1 MSLSELCLPFVR
13 ALAFASRTTSALN
26 ARRESAEATLLFDA
40 AEHTPSKL
48 IEQLQSRIGG
58 LTEQEVREQ
67 RAVHGRNA
75 VAHERS
81 TPWPMLLFNNLRN
94 PFIAVLAL
102 LGVVSY
108 ATDDVK
114 GTVVVSVMVVVSVV
128 MRFIQEY
135 RSSNAADALRS
146 MVLTTATVSRDG
158 QRCEVPFEELVPGD
172 IVHLSAGDMVPA
184 DVRLLSAKDVF
195 VNQAALALERALLA
209 EEAEK
214 SQVSAETER
223 LRSALLSSVSHDF
236 RTPLAAVTGAA
247 TSLLQEG
254 DKLGSEARTELLQ
267 TIREESERLG
277 RIVTDLLEITRIE
290 SGAVQV
296 KKEWC
301 PLEEVIGSALARL
314 EGKLVGRD
322 VKVDLSGPMLQ
333 APLDAVLAEQ
343 LFFNLIEN
351 AVKYT
356 PAGSPIEVH
365 AHEEGQQVVV
375 EIRDRGPG
383 IAPGD
388 EQRIFERFYRSPDGG
403 RVGGAGL
410 GLAVCQ
416 AVVGAH
422 GGEITA
428 RSRDG
433 GGTLFRFT
441 LPVEGTPPVIDDGP
455 LMPARK

>member
-1 MSLSELCLPFVR
+1 
-13 ALAFASRTTSALN
+13 
-26 ARRESAEATLLFDA
+26 
-40 AEHTPSKL
+40 
-48 IEQLQSRIGG
+48 
-58 LTEQEVREQ
+58 
-67 RAVHGRNA
+67 
-75 VAHERS
+75 
-81 TPWPMLLFNNLRN
+81 
-94 PFIAVLAL
+94 
-102 LGVVSY
+102 
-108 ATDDVK
+108 
-114 GTVVVSVMVVVSVV
+114 
-128 MRFIQEY
+128 
-135 RSSNAADALRS
+135 
-146 MVLTTATVSRDG
+146 
-158 QRCEVPFEELVPGD
+158 
-172 IVHLSAGDMVPA
+172 
-184 DVRLLSAKDVF
+184 VF

-296 KKEWC
+296 RKEWC

-314 EGKLVGRD
+314 EGKLAGRE
-322 VKVDLSGPMLQ
+322 VKVDLTGPMLQ

-356 PAGSPIEVH
+356 PAGSPIEIH
-365 AHEEGQQVVV
+365 AHEADRQVVV

-416 AVVGAH
+416 AVVRAH
-422 GGEITA
+422 GGDITA
-428 RSRDG
+428 RSREG
-433 GGTLFRFT
+433 GGTVFRFT
-441 LPVEGTPPVIDDGP
+441 LPVEGTPPVIDDGTITP
-455 LMPARK
+455 SRK